1 MACLGA
7 REIFSQRAVGSQ
19 LRLLPGRGCSDWPEL
34 RVDRRQSGW
43 VVLWERKP
51 GHVSQKEFAKVI
63 GGLVAEVGVELS
75 CLESLLGRRWN
86 MSQL

>member
-19 LRLLPGRGCSDWPEL
+19 IRLLPGRGCSDWPEL
-34 RVDRRQSGW
+34 RVDRRQSKW
-43 VVLWERKP
+43 VALWERKP

-63 GGLVAEVGVELS
+63 GWVS
-75 CLESLLGRRWN
+75 GR
-86 MSQL
+86 SGS